1 MPPRKKSLSWL
12 TESYIRKLCT
22 EQSFER
28 GRDYFEAGAIVRPVI
43 MGNTLMAE
51 CEGTDYQPYK
61 VTVSFGNGGVS
72 SASCSC
78 PYDWGGYC
86 KHIVALLL
94 ARIHCPEDFTSMDDV
109 RTQLRRMT
117 KIQLSQLIWQ
127 MAEHDPAIL
136 CSLAD
141 KLQSGDACPASKD
154 SELHE
159 NE

>member
-1 MPPRKKSLSWL
+1 MPSRKKNLSWL
-12 TESYIRKLCT
+12 TESYIRELCT

-28 GRDYFEAGAIVRPVI
+28 GQNYFEAGVIVRPVI
-43 MGNTLMAE
+43 MGNTLVAE

-61 VTVSFGNGGVS
+61 VTVSFGNGGIS

-94 ARIHCPEDFTSMDDV
+94 AWLHRPEDFVSVDDV

-117 KIQLSQLIWQ
+117 KTQLNQLIWQ
-127 MAEHDPAIL
+127 MAKHDPAIL
-136 CSLAD
+136 YLLAH

-154 SELHE
+154 SGLHD

>member
-1 MPPRKKSLSWL
+1 MSPRKKNLSWL

-22 EQSFER
+22 EQSFQR
-28 GRDYFEAGAIVRPVI
+28 GHDYFQASAILRPVI

-51 CEGTDYQPYK
+51 CEGTDYQPYS
-61 VTVSFGNGGVS
+61 VTVSFSKGEIN

-78 PYDWGGYC
+78 PYDWGGFC

-94 ARIHCPEDFTSMDDV
+94 IRIHRPEDFASMDDV
-109 RTQLRRMT
+109 RTQLKRMT
-117 KIQLSQLIWQ
+117 KTQLSQLIWQ

-136 CSLAD
+136 YSLAN
-141 KLQSGDACPASKD
+141 KLQSGDVYPASKD

-159 NE
+159 DE